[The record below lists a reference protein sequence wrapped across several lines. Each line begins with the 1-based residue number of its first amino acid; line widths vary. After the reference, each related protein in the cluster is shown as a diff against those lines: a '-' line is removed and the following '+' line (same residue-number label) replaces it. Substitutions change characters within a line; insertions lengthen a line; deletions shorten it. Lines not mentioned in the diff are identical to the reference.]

1 MTMNHNYTVQ
11 FDLLLKSYT
20 QTIENNCL
28 NQLKKA
34 KNRIYVADRIL
45 NQLRGIIRFYSIIFT
60 KHNKAFNF
68 FIENYNRGEEIIG
81 ILNKISEDYPETM
94 QMAPE
99 IDERDQIELIPFS
112 KEAEKL
118 IKQFPE
124 NSQNIVR
131 FHIGYLALD
140 EVIKRV
146 PTYLNQNE
154 GNVIPASKKI
164 TQWTAPRDA
173 KNDFVQ
179 LIYGLHLAGYLN
191 DGKGEITKITEAL
204 ADTFG
209 IDLGKNWQSNHSSS
223 IHKAKEGY
231 QPPIFD
237 KIKQAYLAYSKG
249 LLKRKDE

>member
-1 MTMNHNYTVQ
+1 MNRDFQQNFEELLQNYIH
-11 FDLLLKSYT
+11 
-20 QTIENNCL
+20 TIENNCL
-28 NQLKKA
+28 DQLKRA
-34 KNRIYVADRIL
+34 KDKPFVLDRIL
-45 NQLRGIIRFYSIIFT
+45 NQTRGMIRFYSLTFA

-68 FIENYNRGEEIIG
+68 FIENYNRGKEIIG
-81 ILNKISEDYPETM
+81 ILNKISEDYPEAM

-140 EVIKRV
+140 EVIKKV
-146 PTYLNQNE
+146 PTYLNQSE
-154 GNVIPASKKI
+154 ENVIPASKKI
-164 TQWTAPRDA
+164 THWTAPKDA

-209 IDLGKNWQSNHSSS
+209 VDLGKNWQSNHSSS

-249 LLKRKDE
+249 LVKRKDE